1 MSVPK
6 IKSRADLAIAHHQIQ
21 FLVTDIQRYMQED
34 ASSNQKTYTL
44 LANLRALVSSVH
56 LLMLTYT
63 DIIDGSEGLVPCPST
78 LVSLLMQRMPRV
90 KRERE
95 REPVACQPG
104 IDPVTKLLLAIRTS
118 PEGEA
123 AQEDPKSAPSENM
136 DDQESDVEPVLAD
149 TNEDDSYEA
158 PSKRFCVP
166 RPPCVPA
173 PPHVLRELSKAH
185 RDVIDARL
193 FPFCNKVEKM
203 PRFLTEHRPP
213 CPPERRSSARIQ
225 ARVVNSE

>member
-21 FLVTDIQRYMQED
+21 FLVTDIQRYLQED

-63 DIIDGSEGLVPCPST
+63 DIIDGSEGLAPCPST

-90 KRERE
+90 KRE

-104 IDPVTKLLLAIRTS
+104 IDPVTKLLLAIRKS

-123 AQEDPKSAPSENM
+123 KEDPREAPSENA
-136 DDQESDVEPVLAD
+136 DGQESDAD
-149 TNEDDSYEA
+149 ITNEDDSHEA

-173 PPHVLRELSKAH
+173 PPHLLRELSKAH
-185 RDVIDARL
+185 RDVIDSRL

-203 PRFLTEHRPP
+203 PRFLAEHRPP

-225 ARVVNSE
+225 ARAVNSE